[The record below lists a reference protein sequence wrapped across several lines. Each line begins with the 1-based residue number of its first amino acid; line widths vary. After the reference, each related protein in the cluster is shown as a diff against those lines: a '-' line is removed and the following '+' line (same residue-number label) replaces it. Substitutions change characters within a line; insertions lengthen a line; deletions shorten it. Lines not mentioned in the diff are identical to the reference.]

1 MDDSNW
7 FVEDTSDTSTLNKIS
22 GKSDIQKLPIK
33 VNLYSPN
40 GMITVDFG
48 KGDRRFKV
56 QYSVSSERD
65 RLLYLERSTI
75 PLADGLEYTTNTDLQ
90 GKKLSINDKSLQ
102 W

>member
-1 MDDSNW
+1 M
-7 FVEDTSDTSTLNKIS
+7 EDTSDKSTLKRFS

-48 KGDRRFKV
+48 KGYRRNQVK
-56 QYSVSSERD
+56 YSVSSERD

-75 PLADGLEYTTNTDLQ
+75 PLSDGLEYTTYTDLQ

>member
-7 FVEDTSDTSTLNKIS
+7 FVEDTSDTSTLKKIS

-56 QYSVSSERD
+56 QYNVPRNWIVCSIWSV
-65 RLLYLERSTI
+65 LQYLWQMDWSI
-75 PLADGLEYTTNTDLQ
+75 PLIQ
-90 GKKLSINDKSLQ
+90 IFRGKN
-102 W
+102 

>member
-1 MDDSNW
+1 M
-7 FVEDTSDTSTLNKIS
+7 EDTSDTSTLKKIS

-56 QYSVSSERD
+56 QYSVSSELD

-75 PLADGLEYTTNTDLQ
+75 PLADGLEYTTNIDLQ